1 MSEAVQ
7 ENKKTKPSDD
17 ILLKH
22 VIGYTEW
29 ATMDNGRRVIVDVSD
44 RTSRDYKPTL
54 IDGGWYPV
62 NKKRFTLDSQLA
74 HENAPT
80 TQKQKKFKKKVKKK
94 KQPA

>member
-94 KQPA
+94 QPA

>member
-1 MSEAVQ
+1 MTEAKKIQ
-7 ENKKTKPSDD
+7 EEKKPTDD

-22 VIGYTEW
+22 IVGYTEW

-44 RTSRDYKPTL
+44 RNSRTYKPTL
-54 IDGGWYPV
+54 INGGWYPV